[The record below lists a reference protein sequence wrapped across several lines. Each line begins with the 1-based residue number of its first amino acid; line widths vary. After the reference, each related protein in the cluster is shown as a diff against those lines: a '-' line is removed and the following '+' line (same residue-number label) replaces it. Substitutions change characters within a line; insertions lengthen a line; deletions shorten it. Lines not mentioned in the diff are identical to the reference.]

1 MNAGLEPYDNL
12 LLESLE
18 KKYQLFIEAPEGEIN
33 VFLALNKNDEVK
45 PSSNPNSNMKCTSF
59 NNSNISDSTLNM
71 LM

>member
-1 MNAGLEPYDNL
+1 MNAGLEPYDSL

-18 KKYQLFIEAPEGEIN
+18 KKYQLFIETPEGEIN
-33 VFLALNKNDEVK
+33 VYLALNKNDEVK
-45 PSSNPNSNMKCTSF
+45 PSNVPNSNMKCASF